1 MNNEAYIEGYLAKS
15 AASVSDADLPG
26 GSYWHM
32 LAGHLSGNQAGR
44 AAAVQRAQG
53 KEPGTLLKHPLW
65 SELGGFLGGAGLGA
79 AGGAGVGLATGEPG
93 AAVPGALIGGVGG
106 GIAGAIITRA
116 MVLSRVKRATKGF
129 QESGRKVDRKAIK
142 RQLADIAQRDKLWRG
157 ARGFFGSSAVGPY
170 DRGEV
175 DQLKVM
181 QGQPHDTLRDW
192 RAAAGGSDVA
202 SVLFGLPG
210 ALAAKG
216 LSTAGAVT
224 AVDEAKEK

>member
-129 QESGRKVDRKAIK
+129 QESGRKVDRKA
-142 RQLADIAQRDKLWRG
+142 

-210 ALAAKG
+210 ALAAHG